1 MRIKKFLTLL
11 VFSLGCPVFL
21 NAASQDLDAFFD
33 FENVT
38 GEGAEFIIG
47 ESPNSI
53 RVSIF
58 I

>member
-53 RVSIF
+53 F